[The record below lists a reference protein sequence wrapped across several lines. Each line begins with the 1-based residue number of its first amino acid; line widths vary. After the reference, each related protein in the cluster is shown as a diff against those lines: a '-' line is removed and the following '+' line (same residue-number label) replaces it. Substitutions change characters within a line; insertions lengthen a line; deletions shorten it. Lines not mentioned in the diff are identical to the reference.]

1 MDKILGLSE
10 QQKACLRL
18 VHRGL
23 RTKEIAPIVQL
34 APASI
39 DTYIRQAMI
48 QLGTRDRREAAR
60 MLVEFE
66 ATDGRPVA
74 PPVEAE
80 NAAGNRDPETDSTP
94 SNLSERFVSE
104 LEGLPKPLSDRGNRP
119 RRIGRAIVAL
129 LRPPP
134 VGGVQN
140 ELMLVDRIREMLRAA
155 CFMVVVVASL
165 TLIFIGALRTLR

>member
-74 PPVEAE
+74 APVEAE
-80 NAAGNRDPETDSTP
+80 NAAGEATS
-94 SNLSERFVSE
+94 SIEGAVS
-104 LEGLPKPLSDRGNRP
+104 DANA
-119 RRIGRAIVAL
+119 AI
-129 LRPPP
+129 
-134 VGGVQN
+134 
-140 ELMLVDRIREMLRAA
+140 DD
-155 CFMVVVVASL
+155 VASDASASIDDAADSANDAVDDVTGKVDDKL
-165 TLIFIGALRTLR
+165 A